1 MATMKFILLFV
12 ALNQQPAQLGMY
24 NTEKSCKD
32 AIRTIYITRLVS
44 PAVKY
49 NQQQLDAIN
58 KVVDAQLQYQQ
69 EYRCVA
75 K

>member
-1 MATMKFILLFV
+1 MKFILLFV

-24 NTEKSCKD
+24 DTEKSCQA
-32 AIRTIYITRLVS
+32 AIRAIYTTRLIS
-44 PAVKY
+44 PAIKY

-58 KVVDAQLQYQQ
+58 RVVNSQLQYQQ